1 MSNMDT
7 FSKARL
13 RLTAWYLIIIM
24 ALSLSFS
31 AIVYRALTI
40 EIHRFEKAQRFFI
53 ERRLEEG
60 NFPLPPNDRKF
71 VLFNNGEPPNP
82 ELIEE
87 TKQRILMMLTIANA
101 GVLVITGG
109 IGYFLAGRTLK
120 PIREMVNEQSMFITD
135 ASHELKT
142 PLTSLRAEYEATMLD
157 ADKITKKDLKQLVK
171 SSFEEIV
178 NLQGLA
184 EKLMEL
190 TQQQKRRGHIAPE
203 KVSLLEVVEGA
214 LNKVIPLAKQKHVAV
229 NNEIDDYILEG
240 EKQSLTE
247 LFVILLDNAIK
258 YSPIGSEVYLTS
270 EKTDH
275 HVQIEVADK
284 GMGID
289 EKDLPHIFDRFW
301 QADKSRSKIEG
312 FGLGLSIAK
321 EIVESHRGT
330 ISVESKPR
338 EGTIFTLRFPTK
350 ASS

>member
-1 MSNMDT
+1 MRNMDT

-13 RLTAWYLIIIM
+13 RLTAWYLIIII

-31 AIVYRALTI
+31 AIVYRTLTI
-40 EIHRFEKAQRFFI
+40 EIHRFEKAQRVFI

-60 NFPLPPNDRKF
+60 KLLPPQDRVR
-71 VLFNNGEPPNP
+71 VLFRDRVPTNP

-87 TKQRILMMLTIANA
+87 TEQRILMMLALANA

-120 PIREMVNEQSMFITD
+120 PIREMLDEQGRFITD

-142 PLTSLRAEYEATMLD
+142 PLTSLRAEYEAAMLD
-157 ADKITKKDLKQLVK
+157 ENKITKTDLKQLVK

-184 EKLMEL
+184 EKMMQL
-190 TQQQKRRGHIAPE
+190 TQQQKLKGHLVLE
-203 KVSLLEVVEGA
+203 EVSFLEVVEGA
-214 LNKVIPLAKQKHVAV
+214 LNKVIPLAKQKHITI
-229 NNEIDDYILEG
+229 NNEVDDYILKG

-258 YSPIGSEVYLTS
+258 YSPKGSEVLLAS
-270 EKTDH
+270 SNIDH
-275 HVQIEVADK
+275 HTQIEVTDK

-289 EKDLPHIFDRFW
+289 DKDLSRIFERFW
-301 QADKSRSKIEG
+301 RADKSRSKVDG

-321 EIVESHRGT
+321 EIAESHRGT
-330 ISVESKPR
+330 ISVESNPG
-338 EGTIFTLRFPTK
+338 EGTTFTLRFPIKT
-350 ASS
+350 SS